1 MLEIFLPLPLDAPRP
16 VKRRK
21 KAQHKSVR
29 LDINYNGKFVSV
41 KDYEYIR
48 VAKMVGET
56 QVGIN
61 LFYLVD
67 SSVILGYR
75 NTVGY
80 YLRSG
85 ANARPKQKVVQKKP
99 PKVAQIGKGSSMYQ

>member
-21 KAQHKSVR
+21 KAQRKSVR

-48 VAKMVGET
+48 VARMVGEV

-67 SSVILGYR
+67 TSIIVGYR
-75 NTVGY
+75 NSVGY
-80 YLRSG
+80 YLRQGVSKRRG
-85 ANARPKQKVVQKKP
+85 SKK
-99 PKVAQIGKGSSMYQ
+99 

>member
-16 VKRRK
+16 VKRRNK
-21 KAQHKSVR
+21 TKRTNAR
-29 LDINYNGKFVSV
+29 LNINYSGKFVSV
-41 KDYEYIR
+41 KDYVYIR
-48 VAKMVGET
+48 AAKLIGEV

-67 SSVILGYR
+67 TSVIVGYR
-75 NTVGY
+75 NASGY

-85 ANARPKQKVVQKKP
+85 SKKRQLC
-99 PKVAQIGKGSSMYQ
+99 KKIGKK

>member
-1 MLEIFLPLPLDAPRP
+1 MLEIFLPLPLDAPKP

-21 KAQHKSVR
+21 KTQRKSTR
-29 LDINYNGKFVSV
+29 LSINYNGRFISV
-41 KDYEYIR
+41 KDYEYVR
-48 VAKMVGET
+48 VAKKIGET

-67 SSVILGYR
+67 SSIIVGYR
-75 NTVGY
+75 NAVGY

-85 ANARPKQKVVQKKP
+85 VD
-99 PKVAQIGKGSSMYQ
+99 GKRSSVKNRLSAVSKSRR